1 MIQRPLQSS
10 LPDLGDVTLEMP
22 RLAFPGQ
29 RRPYRERTR
38 RPGGRSTETTQD
50 LSASRGPVRRIP
62 QRRPAAI
69 SGVFGRLCDAWR
81 QGVRSQ
87 PFRCFLG
94 WVGENSVWQQPRIHA
109 PKKRRPQFSRRARR
123 ARRHSISV
131 GARRRMHR
139 EIVRARPSSTTTCT
153 RTTRSRGEFVELG
166 DGAPPLALHLPC
178 TCPALALHLPL
189 SLAPAPAPP
198 DVHPSSHPEH
208 VPRVRPPHR
217 VPPMRDP
224 AHSPMGGPGR
234 PTLARA
240 RGRPTHSAAP
250 SAPRESTFAVIP
262 QALLGVWMTAS
273 GSD

>member
-1 MIQRPLQSS
+1 MTQRPLQSS

-22 RLAFPGQ
+22 RLALPGQ

-38 RPGGRSTETTQD
+38 RPGIADRAPTQD

-81 QGVRSQ
+81 QGVRSR

-109 PKKRRPQFSRRARR
+109 PKKRRPQFAASSSSSSTFDLVELGVGCVAKLIALGRARR
-123 ARRHSISV
+123 RRALAPRDLAASSS
-131 GARRRMHR
+131 
-139 EIVRARPSSTTTCT
+139 SSTTGP
-153 RTTRSRGEFVELG
+153 R
-166 DGAPPLALHLPC
+166 PLPC
-178 TCPALALHLPL
+178 TCPALALHLPCTCPFHL
-189 SLAPAPAPP
+189 PLPPHPPTCTPART
-198 DVHPSSHPEH
+198 PSTYPGCA
-208 VPRVRPPHR
+208 PHR

-240 RGRPTHSAAP
+240 RGRPTHRAAP